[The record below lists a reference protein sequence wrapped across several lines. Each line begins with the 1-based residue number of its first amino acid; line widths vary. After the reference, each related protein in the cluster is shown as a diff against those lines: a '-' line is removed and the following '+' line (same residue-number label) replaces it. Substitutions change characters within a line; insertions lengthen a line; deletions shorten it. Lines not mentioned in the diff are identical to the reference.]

1 MAGQHLSNRKKHAQ
15 ELIRGTHRLVRPHCR
30 VNQCPAFFSDPFCI
44 IDKTKRSLLTTLLAF
59 GFWTATMVTR
69 LIMYKR
75 ILTASITALVLLL
88 SGSLLNAAEIKLVRF
103 GPVGEERPGIV
114 DAQGQIRDLSAHI
127 DDITPNTLSE
137 ASLEEIAQI
146 PMSELPVVQ
155 GNPRLGVPVTG
166 TGKIVAIGFNY
177 VNHAAEMA
185 VELPTEPLVFMK
197 ATSAL
202 TGPFDN
208 VIQPRNGHKLDYES
222 ELVIVIGRRTQYI
235 SESEVFDYIAG
246 FTVGHDVSE
255 RAFQRE
261 RGGQFTKGKS
271 ADTFAPVGPYLVT
284 PDNIDD
290 VQNLS
295 IWSEVNGEMRQQG
308 STADMVF
315 GVKEIVSHLSQFM
328 TLHPGD
334 LIFTGTPA
342 GVGDAMVP
350 PSYLKPGDVVR
361 VGIEGLEFQ
370 RQTIVAPR

>member
-1 MAGQHLSNRKKHAQ
+1 MSRNNLAA
-15 ELIRGTHRLVRPHCR
+15 IAA
-30 VNQCPAFFSDPFCI
+30 AFAIFFC
-44 IDKTKRSLLTTLLAF
+44 S
-59 GFWTATMVTR
+59 
-69 LIMYKR
+69 
-75 ILTASITALVLLL
+75 SIV
-88 SGSLLNAAEIKLVRF
+88 NAAELKLLRY
-103 GPVGEERPGIV
+103 GPLGEEKPGLI
-114 DAQGQIRDLSAHI
+114 DSQGQIRDLSAFI
-127 DDITPNTLSE
+127 DDIGPATLSD
-137 ASLEEIAQI
+137 AALAMIAQI
-146 PMSELPVVQ
+146 PLGELPLVQ

-166 TGKIVAIGFNY
+166 TGKIIAIGFNY

-208 VIQPRNGHKLDYES
+208 VIQPRNALKLDYES
-222 ELVIVIGRRTQYI
+222 ELVVVIGRRAQYI
-235 SESEVFDYIAG
+235 FEDEVFDYIAG
-246 FTVGHDVSE
+246 YTVGHDVSE

-284 PDNIDD
+284 RDIIDD

-308 STADMVF
+308 NTADMVF

-328 TLHPGD
+328 TLYPGD

-342 GVGDAMVP
+342 GVGDGMVP
-350 PSYLKPGDVVR
+350 PSYLQPGDVVR
-361 VGIEGLEFQ
+361 VGVEGLDFQ
-370 RQTIVAPR
+370 RQVIAPPR